1 MASFPPLT
9 SWRYAKLSPLGHAV
23 AHGGTDQHPPPT
35 LWLSSPETILVHDR
49 HYADYTGKA
58 IPRNFHTITLSHR
71 WRRPIS
77 DLYLA
82 VNRFHRAVNLTVPDS
97 APD

>member
-1 MASFPPLT
+1 MASFPSLT
-9 SWRYAKLSPLGHAV
+9 MLALRQTLALEHAV
-23 AHGGTDQHPPPT
+23 AHGGTDQNPPPT